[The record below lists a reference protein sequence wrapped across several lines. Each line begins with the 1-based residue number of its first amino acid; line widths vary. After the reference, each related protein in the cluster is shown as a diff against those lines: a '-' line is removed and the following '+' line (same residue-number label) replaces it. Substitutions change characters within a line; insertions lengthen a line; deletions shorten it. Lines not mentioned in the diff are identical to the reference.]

1 MVWQHVGSFSPL
13 CSEIGGR
20 RISPDFLMLQSPCA
34 NACAG
39 TFAESGTK
47 SAVWLAIKRIMDIFV
62 IQISRVRNT
71 TFINS
76 NTMKISI
83 ITALVSLAAFVSCSV
98 SPVPQA
104 VIFDTD
110 MGNDVDDALA
120 LAMLHRYADEGRV
133 KLLGVM
139 INKNEPTS
147 AEYIDMVDTYYG
159 YGGVPIAVAER
170 PADSSADGRNA
181 DGQNFVEAVVSKFD
195 FPRSVEDYSSL
206 PAAVSLY
213 RQLLAGQPDHSVTI
227 ISTGF
232 STNLAALLVSPAD
245 DISPLDGRELLSNK
259 VKLISVMAGN
269 FREEGQDK
277 FPEYNVVRDIPSARK
292 FFAECPVP
300 VAVSPFELGWE
311 ICYPASLIESN
322 LGYDAPNPVVEA
334 YKLYLPMP
342 YNRPTWDLTSVLYAV
357 EGSKYFTGQATGTVT
372 IDSEGFS
379 AFTPSADGLH
389 TLLYVSPE
397 ARQGLLDRLVEL
409 TTK

>member
-1 MVWQHVGSFSPL
+1 
-13 CSEIGGR
+13 
-20 RISPDFLMLQSPCA
+20 
-34 NACAG
+34 
-39 TFAESGTK
+39 
-47 SAVWLAIKRIMDIFV
+47 
-62 IQISRVRNT
+62 
-71 TFINS
+71 
-76 NTMKISI
+76 MKISI

-159 YGGVPIAVAER
+159 YGSVPIAVAER
-170 PADSSADGRNA
+170 PTDSSADGRNA
-181 DGQNFVEAVVSKFD
+181 DGQNFVEAVVSRFD

-206 PAAVSLY
+206 PTAVSLY

-372 IDSEGFS
+372 IDSEGVS
-379 AFTPSADGLH
+379 TFTPSADGLH
-389 TLLYVSPE
+389 TLLSVSPK
-397 ARQGLLDRLVEL
+397 ASQGLLDRLVEL